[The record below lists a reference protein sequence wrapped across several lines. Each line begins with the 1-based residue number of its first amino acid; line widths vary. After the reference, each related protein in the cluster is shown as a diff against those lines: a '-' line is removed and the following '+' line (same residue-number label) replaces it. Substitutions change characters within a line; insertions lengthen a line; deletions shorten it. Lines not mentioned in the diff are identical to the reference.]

1 MTTLS
6 TTNREDILRV
16 LSEYGYTLNQA
27 NCIEQLPQYGTHQ
40 SNLQVMEK
48 KGRFHVRIGTPD
60 GALMFSTPRAEGL
73 GDFLKQYWYRNKVT
87 QL

>member
-1 MTTLS
+1 MTMLS
-6 TTNREDILRV
+6 TSNRDAIMCV

-27 NCIEQLPQYGTHQ
+27 DCIEQLPQHGTHQ
-40 SNLQVMEK
+40 SNLQVTEK

-60 GALMFSTPRAEGL
+60 GALLFSTPRAEGL

-87 QL
+87 QP